1 MSVYKRGGVYW
12 YDFWFQG
19 QRYRQ
24 STSINN
30 KTAAQRAEAI
40 RKAELAEGRAGIVHR
55 VPCPLFE
62 DFVTNEFLPWS
73 GREHQAHPRT
83 HLRYKVSSKPLIAFF
98 GKMRLD
104 AISAGHVEKF
114 KLSRSEDVS
123 PATVNR
129 DLAALRH
136 MMNLVIRQDRIPRNP
151 VQGVRFLPEGPG
163 KMRILSHEEEERY
176 LAEANPL
183 LKDVATMMLETGTR
197 PEEVFT
203 IRKENVHLDRR
214 YLFVPVGKTKFAR
227 RNIPLTDATVAI
239 LERRLARA
247 KGSYL
252 FPHRHDPNR
261 ALGSVKKA
269 HAEALDTSKITPPF
283 RIYDLRHTYGSR
295 STMAGVDL
303 ATLKELMGHSHITIT
318 MRYVHPTPE
327 HKQEAIRKLERFN
340 AEQTRSTREAFRRV
354 PTKVPTVRGRRL
366 GNRSNCL
373 KTW

>member
-1 MSVYKRGGVYW
+1 
-12 YDFWFQG
+12 
-19 QRYRQ
+19 
-24 STSINN
+24 
-30 KTAAQRAEAI
+30 
-40 RKAELAEGRAGIVHR
+40 
-55 VPCPLFE
+55 
-62 DFVTNEFLPWS
+62 
-73 GREHQAHPRT
+73 
-83 HLRYKVSSKPLIAFF
+83 VSSKPLIAFF

-163 KMRILSHEEEERY
+163 KMRIVSHEEEERY
-176 LAEANPL
+176 LAAANPL
-183 LKDVATMMLETGTR
+183 LKDVATMMLETGMR

-214 YLFVPVGKTKFAR
+214 YLFVPIGKTKFAR
-227 RNIPLTDATVAI
+227 RNIPLTDATVVI
-239 LERRLARA
+239 LQRRFAQA
-247 KGSYL
+247 KGSHL

-269 HAEALDTSKITPPF
+269 HEEALGTSKITPPF
-283 RIYDLRHTYGSR
+283 RIYDLRHTFGSR

-318 MRYVHPTPE
+318 MRYIHPTPE
-327 HKQEAIRKLERFN
+327 HKREAIRKLERFN
-340 AEQTRSTREAFRRV
+340 GEQASVTREPFRRV
-354 PTKVPTVRGRRL
+354 PTKVPTVTRRRL
-366 GNRSNCL
+366 GRRAKCL